1 MISASYFFADLKG
14 ISAELIVG
22 LLIEVLEGR
31 TITHGENEGQY
42 F

>member
-1 MISASYFFADLKG
+1 VRRISLPISKAL
-14 ISAELIVG
+14 SAELNVG